1 MLTRLGCA
9 GLLLVTWAS
18 LADAGEPTKLRV
30 ATMAPE
36 GSGWARA
43 MHAFAS
49 ELATET
55 AGTVQLHWY
64 LGGIAGDELTMIDR
78 LRRGQLDGAALSQ
91 GCEKLAP
98 SLRVMRVP
106 GLTRSR
112 EEVHF
117 LIGQLAPRVERELRK
132 NGLTAMALG
141 EFGPILLFS
150 RTPIRR
156 FDELAPLKVWV
167 WDRDDVWAQLLRSMG
182 MSPVPLPV
190 DQAARAFDE
199 HRIDGFTA
207 VPAAALVFQWSTQ
220 ARWFTDLNMGMLPA
234 CFVMSEAAVDALP
247 LDQQNTLRTSSA
259 RFGER
264 FEVEAARLDTVLLGG
279 LLERQGMHH
288 IVSDEALRETFYGA
302 ARVARDSGG
311 ASGMVE
317 PELLRKVLGWLA
329 DYRAEHY
336 PSHP

>member
-1 MLTRLGCA
+1 VLVVLALAPGA
-9 GLLLVTWAS
+9 GAN
-18 LADAGEPTKLRV
+18 EPTRLRV
-30 ATMAPE
+30 ATMAPD

-43 MHAFAS
+43 MHAFTA
-49 ELATET
+49 ELASET
-55 AGTVQLHWY
+55 AGTIQLKWY
-64 LGGIAGDELTMIDR
+64 LGGIAGDELTTIDR

-112 EEVHF
+112 DEVHY
-117 LIGQLAPRVERELRK
+117 LLGQLAPRVERELRK
-132 NGLTAMALG
+132 IGLTTMVLG

-150 RTPIRR
+150 RTPVRR
-156 FDELAPLKVWV
+156 FDELARLKVWV
-167 WDRDDVWAQLLRSMG
+167 WDHDDVWVQLLRAMG
-182 MSPVPLPV
+182 MTPVPLPV
-190 DQAARAFDE
+190 EQAGPAFDDR
-199 HRIDGFTA
+199 RIDAFSA

-234 CFVMSEAAVDALP
+234 CLVMSQAAVDALP
-247 LDQQNTLRTSSA
+247 IEQQNILRTSSA

-264 FEVEAARLDTVLLGG
+264 FESEAARLDTALLGG
-279 LLERQGMHH
+279 LFEKQGMHK
-288 IVSDEALRETFYGA
+288 VASDAALRESFYGA
-302 ARVARDSGG
+302 ARQARDSG
-311 ASGMVE
+311 APGMVE

-336 PSHP
+336 PAR

>member
-1 MLTRLGCA
+1 MPRLA
-9 GLLLVTWAS
+9 HALLLLVA
-18 LADAGEPTKLRV
+18 LARVAGANEPTKLRV

-43 MHAFAS
+43 MHAFS
-49 ELATET
+49 EELATET
-55 AGTVQLHWY
+55 AGAVQLRWY
-64 LGGIAGDELTMIDR
+64 LGGMAGDELTTIER

-91 GCEKLAP
+91 GCERLAP
-98 SLRVMRVP
+98 SLRVMRIP

-112 EEVHF
+112 DEVHY
-117 LIGQLAPRVERELRK
+117 LIGQLGPRVEKELHK
-132 NGLTAMALG
+132 NGLTGLALG

-150 RTPIRR
+150 RTPIRSYE
-156 FDELAPLKVWV
+156 ELAPLKVWV
-167 WDRDDVWAQLLRSMG
+167 WDRDDVWVQLLRAMG

-220 ARWFTDLNMGMLPA
+220 ARWFTDLSMGMLPA
-234 CFVMSEAAVDALP
+234 CLVMSESALDALP
-247 LDQQNTLRTSSA
+247 LDQQNALRTSAA

-264 FEVEAARLDTVLLGG
+264 FEGEAARLDAALLGG
-279 LLERQGMHH
+279 LLERQGMHR
-288 IVSDEALRETFYGA
+288 IASDEALRETFYGA
-302 ARVARDSGG
+302 ARQARDSGG
-311 ASGMVE
+311 AQGMVE

-336 PSHP
+336 PSH